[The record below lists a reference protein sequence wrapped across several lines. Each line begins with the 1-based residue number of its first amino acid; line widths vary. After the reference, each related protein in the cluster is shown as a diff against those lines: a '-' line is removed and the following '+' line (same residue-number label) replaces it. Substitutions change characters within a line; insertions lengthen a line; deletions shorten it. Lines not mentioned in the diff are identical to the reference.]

1 MVVET
6 QAQAAEGRLNP
17 TFESGRLLGGWIGD
31 SNECVE
37 PGRLNGVP
45 LWRRE
50 RRRVSWL
57 AAEDV
62 ADRRDMVSV

>member
-6 QAQAAEGRLNP
+6 QAQAAEGRLNR
-17 TFESGRLLGGWIGD
+17 TFESGRLLGWWIGD

-45 LWRRE
+45 RRE

>member
-6 QAQAAEGRLNP
+6 QAQAAEGRLNR

-37 PGRLNGVP
+37 PWRLNGVP

-50 RRRVSWL
+50 RRRVSW
-57 AAEDV
+57 
-62 ADRRDMVSV
+62 